1 MVPKQNTPEYL
12 LIWTHVPVRFNG
24 LDSLSHVNNTLFN
37 SYFEKVR
44 LQFLLEIPEL
54 LIDLERK
61 RFIVLRK
68 STNEYLTPILY
79 SDASFNCSSIHRVD
93 ASRVYVLQVAYSSNT
108 DQLFSTDETIGTWF
122 DLQAQP
128 SAHMSSS
135 KVLSNYL
142 LSSSTN

>member
-1 MVPKQNTPEYL
+1 MVPKQNTPEYFPN
-12 LIWTHVPVRFNG
+12 WTQVPVRFND

-44 LQFLLEIPEL
+44 PQFLLEIPAL
-54 LIDLERK
+54 LEDLERM

-79 SDASFNCSSIHRVD
+79 SDTLFNCSSIHRVD
-93 ASRVYVLQVAYSSNT
+93 ASQVYVFQVAYSSNT
-108 DQLFSTDETIGTWF
+108 DKLFTTDTTIKTWF

-128 SAHMSSS
+128 FAHISSS

-142 LSSSTN
+142 LSFITN